1 MPLPLAALAG
11 VIGSVGSSLI
21 SNRGAKRRQQLADQ
35 QNIKFW
41 NMQNAYNTPK
51 QQMARLTDAGLNPNL
66 IYGSSANT
74 GVAGS
79 VSPSKA
85 SPYNVQ
91 NPVPAAIQTALI
103 GAQIANLDS
112 VTRKNNKETELKGL
126 QGQKTTQEIKLLG
139 EQIVQSAVKSGQI
152 KPQEEAR
159 TKSLIAKAQIDVQ
172 NEGYNKAYTKFKSGL
187 LNMGV
192 DPTGAIFNTLIKF
205 FANMFSD
212 NNNSFF
218 TNPEEKLNK

>member
-1 MPLPLAALAG
+1 
-11 VIGSVGSSLI
+11 
-21 SNRGAKRRQQLADQ
+21 
-35 QNIKFW
+35 
-41 NMQNAYNTPK
+41 MQNAYNTPK

-112 VTRKNNKETELKGL
+112 VTRKNDAETQLKGT
-126 QGQKTTQEIKLLG
+126 QNIKSTQEVKLLG
-139 EQIVQSAVKSGQI
+139 EQITQAAVKSGQI
-152 KPQEEAR
+152 TKQQEAI

-172 NEGYNKAYTKFKSGL
+172 NAGYNKSYTRFKSGL
-187 LNMGV
+187 LDMGI
-192 DPTGAIFNTLIKF
+192 DPTGQFWNTALKF
-205 FANMFSD
+205 FANMFSQNQ

-218 TNPEEKLNK
+218 TNPEEKLNN